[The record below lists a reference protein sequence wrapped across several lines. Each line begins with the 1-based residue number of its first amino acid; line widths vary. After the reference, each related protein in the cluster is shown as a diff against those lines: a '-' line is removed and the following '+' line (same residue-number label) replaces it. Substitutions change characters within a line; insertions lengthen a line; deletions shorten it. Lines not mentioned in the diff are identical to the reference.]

1 MTEPNSQNPAL
12 PPRAT
17 GNKWLVPVSILAGCV
32 ALALIIHAR
41 RAPSTPATD
50 DAPITESDDAKT
62 AAPIAVTTTRASI
75 HPMETVVLAQGVLAP
90 APGGAAR
97 VAASVPGRLA
107 QVLVREGDR
116 VAAGQLL
123 AVLDNRAAV
132 AQTQSASADVQSAAA
147 DAQGAALSVGAAQS
161 DATNSVAQAQ
171 AALRSTL
178 AENAAAVQ
186 TAQSNL
192 KQAQSEW
199 KKVSIAA
206 NTADL
211 SNAVEQARLTTEA
224 AREEGNASTQ
234 AAKNALQQAQ
244 TDLQKTQNGARP
256 QEIAQ
261 ARQAV
266 SQAHQSTVQAQSTRD
281 RAASELA
288 RAQRLFD
295 KGIWAR
301 RQFEDAQTAFEV
313 ADSALESTQAAEKS
327 ASENL
332 GLVQAGARTEDVQ
345 AARLRVEA
353 AQQSVDAAQKSGDAK
368 VRAAQSALQLTRQNF
383 RQGAPS
389 RYEDVRAANLKIAA
403 ARQDLISAKQTG
415 EARVVAAR
423 QAVVAASASTLQV
436 AAKRQDAVSKRAAT
450 SGKLAAL
457 SAAQIAASQNE
468 IRAPLAGVVVKR
480 RLDPGEVADPAT
492 PILEIASPDALE
504 LVANVSAE
512 KGAAIRAGMSARISV
527 ESAPQHIF
535 AAQVAS
541 VGQIDPQTNLLSVR
555 LTVANRGGVLRAGAF
570 AGAQIIVKTK
580 PLAVVVPKASVLAR
594 DGKNLV
600 LVVGADSK
608 AHERPVGLGA
618 ERGGLVEITSGLKS
632 GERVIREGGY
642 QLDDGAAV
650 VEKKS
655 SEASAS

>member
-1 MTEPNSQNPAL
+1 MTEPNSQSP

-17 GNKWLVPVSILAGCV
+17 GKKWLVPASILVGCV
-32 ALALIIHAR
+32 ALVLFIHAR
-41 RAPSTPATD
+41 RAPSTPATETTVT
-50 DAPITESDDAKT
+50 TENADKKDET
-62 AAPIAVTTTRASI
+62 PVAVTTTRASI
-75 HPMETVVLAQGVLAP
+75 HPMETVVLVQGVLTP

-123 AVLDNRAAV
+123 AVLDSRAAA

-147 DAQGAALSVGAAQS
+147 DAHSAALSVGAAQS

-171 AALRSTL
+171 AAFKSTL
-178 AENAAAVQ
+178 AERAATIQ
-186 TAQSNL
+186 IAQSNL
-192 KQAQSEW
+192 KQAQSDL

-211 SNAVEQARLTTEA
+211 SNAVEQARLALEA
-224 AREEGNASTQ
+224 AREEGSASTQ
-234 AAKNALQQAQ
+234 AAQNALQQAQ
-244 TDLQKTQNGARP
+244 TDLQKTRSGARP
-256 QEIAQ
+256 QEVAQ

-281 RAASELA
+281 RAATEAA

-295 KGIWAR
+295 KGIWAL
-301 RQFEDAQTAFEV
+301 RQLEDTQTALEV
-313 ADSALESTQAAEKS
+313 ANSALQSAQAAEKS
-327 ASENL
+327 AQENL
-332 GLVQAGARTEDVQ
+332 DLVRAGAREEDVQ
-345 AARLRVEA
+345 AARLRVEG
-353 AQQSVDAAQKSGDAK
+353 AQQSVDAAQKSSAAK
-368 VRAAQSALQLTRQNF
+368 VRAAQSALALTRQNF

-403 ARQDLISAKQTG
+403 ARQDLISAQQTG
-415 EARVVAAR
+415 DARVLAAR
-423 QAVVAASASTLQV
+423 QAVIAAGASTLQV
-436 AAKRQDAVSKRAAT
+436 AAKRADAASKRAAT
-450 SGKLAAL
+450 SGKFAAL

-504 LVANVSAE
+504 LVAYVSAE
-512 KGAAIRAGMSARISV
+512 KGAAIRAGMRARVST
-527 ESAPQHIF
+527 ESAPHQVV
-535 AAQVAS
+535 AAQVSS

-555 LTVANRGGVLRAGAF
+555 LTVSNKAAVLRAGAF
-570 AGAQIIVKTK
+570 AGAEIIIQTK

-608 AHERPVGLGA
+608 AHERPVTLGD
-618 ERGGLVEITSGLKS
+618 ERGGLTEITSGLKS

-650 VEKKS
+650 EEKQESK
-655 SEASAS
+655 ASAP